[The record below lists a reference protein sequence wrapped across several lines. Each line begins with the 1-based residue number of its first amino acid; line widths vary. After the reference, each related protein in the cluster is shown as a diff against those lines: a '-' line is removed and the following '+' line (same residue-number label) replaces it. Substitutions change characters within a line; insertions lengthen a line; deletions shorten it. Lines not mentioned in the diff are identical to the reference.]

1 MNIADVTVMDC
12 SSMGVHP
19 PYLEVSAEFAKL
31 MYIWN
36 TMFTIYFK
44 SKCFIA
50 ITFRNTDTD
59 VHTTHI
65 HNTHTQHTHRYLQT
79 QRKIHTCFL
88 EGLGTYHSGL
98 ANTTSGS

>member
-12 SSMGVHP
+12 SSMGVQP

-44 SKCFIA
+44 CFIA

-59 VHTTHI
+59 VH
-65 HNTHTQHTHRYLQT
+65 NTHRYLKT
-79 QRKIHTCFL
+79 ERNTHTL
-88 EGLGTYHSGL
+88 S
-98 ANTTSGS
+98 

>member
-12 SSMGVHP
+12 SSMGVQP

-36 TMFTIYFK
+36 TMFTIYFN

-59 VHTTHI
+59 VHTHT
-65 HNTHTQHTHRYLQT
+65 THTHRHTHRYLQT

-88 EGLGTYHSGL
+88 EGLSTYHSGL
-98 ANTTSGS
+98 ANTTSAS